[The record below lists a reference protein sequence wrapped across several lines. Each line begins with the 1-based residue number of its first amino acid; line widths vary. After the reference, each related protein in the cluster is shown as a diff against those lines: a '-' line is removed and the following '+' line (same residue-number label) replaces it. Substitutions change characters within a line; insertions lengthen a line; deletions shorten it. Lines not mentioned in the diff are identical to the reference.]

1 MLRYTLYSCL
11 WMLMIP
17 KDLLAYAP
25 PARVAA
31 DTYLYPLTSS
41 RRAYIRSV
49 PPSRTPRRKPRKQIL
64 KPTTPPTPGEMR
76 GRLLQQEPTRTQY
89 AWLYASL
96 LPGLGQTYQRC
107 AWKVPIIYGVFTG
120 LAWGAITNHQDYR
133 QSRRTLIR
141 QGVNGSYVLA
151 NYVASRKRER
161 NLFIAIMGLWY
172 VINIIDAYVTG
183 TLTTFDVSDN
193 LDIIVQPTRWN
204 KATSKLSLRPVRL
217 AP

>member
-1 MLRYTLYSCL
+1 
-11 WMLMIP
+11 MIP

-25 PARVAA
+25 PARVSA

-41 RRAYIRSV
+41 RRAYVRSV
-49 PPSRTPRRKPRKQIL
+49 PPSRTPRRKPHKQIL
-64 KPTTPPTPGEMR
+64 QPTTPPTPGEMR
-76 GRLLQQEPTRTQY
+76 GRLLQQEPIRTQY

-96 LPGLGQTYQRC
+96 LPGLGQVYQRC

-120 LAWGAITNHQDYR
+120 LAWGAITNHQDYL

-172 VINIIDAYVTG
+172 VKGGKRTCHIRVYNVN
-183 TLTTFDVSDN
+183 DVPDN

-204 KATSKLSLRPVRL
+204 KATCRLSLQTVRL